1 MQGKAT
7 IARHPVHPILIP
19 FPIVLFV
26 LALVSDVVARF
37 DTTAPL
43 AKLGTLFVGA
53 GLATGILAA
62 IAGILDFRTAQLDH
76 AARRAGRKHLIVAIA
91 LLVIFNVDLA
101 LRMRSPDNNAILP
114 ITIVGTV
121 VLAIVG
127 FIGGHLVFVHQVGV
141 SERDEVRATRPL
153 GASET

>member
-53 GLATGILAA
+53 GLATGY
-62 IAGILDFRTAQLDH
+62 
-76 AARRAGRKHLIVAIA
+76 
-91 LLVIFNVDLA
+91 
-101 LRMRSPDNNAILP
+101 
-114 ITIVGTV
+114 
-121 VLAIVG
+121 
-127 FIGGHLVFVHQVGV
+127 
-141 SERDEVRATRPL
+141 
-153 GASET
+153 